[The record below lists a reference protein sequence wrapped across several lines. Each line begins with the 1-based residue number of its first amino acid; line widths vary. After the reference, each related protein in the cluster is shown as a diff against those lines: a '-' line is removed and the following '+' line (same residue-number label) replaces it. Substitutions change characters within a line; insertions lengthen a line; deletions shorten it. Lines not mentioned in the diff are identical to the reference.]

1 LVAATASLGAWSL
14 GYAQAASVT
23 ELLPNLV
30 ADPPVRTYLSSE
42 MGRLLLRFDG
52 YVHNIGP
59 GPLEVTGQRGS
70 IADPM
75 IPHQRIYR
83 SDGSSYDVVM
93 PGALMVYASA
103 DGHEHWHL
111 QNVAAY
117 SLWNRRRT
125 REVAPAMKI
134 GFCLADHEHVDGR
147 VGPAGPVY
155 TDVHGRDFCQK
166 YNPNALSVWEGVS
179 AGWRDLYERSLTFQW
194 VDVSDVVPGVY
205 WLRED
210 VDPNRIVRE
219 ANPVKAPAYKT
230 SPTIIPGYIAK
241 PLALGSL
248 APSSPVAITLD
259 DHRYGPT
266 GAVLFRIVKPPT
278 HGNLNVRVG
287 SVLSHERIIY
297 RPRRGYRGPDQFTY
311 IARDSASRYPYN
323 PVEATVS
330 LNIGPPVVSSPR
342 ISPSTFRLGPV
353 LPRLSPDP
361 RVGPTISF
369 ALSEAAR
376 TTLAFSRCVAT
387 SPSSTD
393 RTRHC
398 TRKVKAGSLT
408 FNAVAGFNY
417 VRFHGRLS
425 RRHSL
430 MPGNYILTVTAFDR
444 ARARSNAPTLSFTLR
459 R

>member
-1 LVAATASLGAWSL
+1 
-14 GYAQAASVT
+14 
-23 ELLPNLV
+23 
-30 ADPPVRTYLSSE
+30 

-52 YVHNIGP
+52 FVHNVGP
-59 GPLEVTGQRGS
+59 GPLEVTGQRAS

-75 IPHQRIYR
+75 IPRQRIYR

-103 DGHEHWHL
+103 DGHSHWHL
-111 QNVAAY
+111 QYIAAY

-125 REVAPAMKI
+125 QEVAPAMKV
-134 GFCLADHEHVDGR
+134 GFCLADHEHVDGG
-147 VGPAGPVY
+147 VGPVGGVY
-155 TDVHGRDFCQK
+155 IDERGRDFCQK

-179 AGWRDLYERSLTFQW
+179 AGWRDLYERALTFQW

-210 VDPNRIVRE
+210 VDPNRIVHE
-219 ANPVKAPAYKT
+219 ASPIKAPAYDT

-241 PLALGSL
+241 RLVLGSL

-259 DHRYGPT
+259 AHRYGPT
-266 GAVLFRIVKPPT
+266 GAVMFRIVKRPT

-287 SVLSHERIIY
+287 PLLSHPTIVY
-297 RPRRGYRGPDQFTY
+297 RPRRGYRGLDQFAY

-342 ISPSTFRLGPV
+342 VSPSTFRLGPG
-353 LPRLSPDP
+353 LPRLGRTP

-369 ALSEAAR
+369 ELSEAAR
-376 TTLAFSRCVAT
+376 TTLAFSRCVAPRPRNTGRT
-387 SPSSTD
+387 SQ
-393 RTRHC
+393 C
-398 TRKVKAGSLT
+398 TRKLKAGSVTL
-408 FNAVAGFNY
+408 NAAAGFNY
-417 VRFHGRLS
+417 VSFRGRLS
-425 RRHSL
+425 RSHSL
-430 MPGNYILTVTAFDR
+430 KPGNYIVAITAVDR
-444 ARARSNAPTLSFTLR
+444 ARAQSNAPTLSFTLR
-459 R
+459 P